1 MAPWESDTASSRS
14 DSDEESTPPSGTG
27 DVKSHYPNLGSNMWK
42 KEFFDKLGNIK
53 SFGDFACTTRCT
65 QHVNPG
71 LEVAGSRIPLPLMER
86 DASTIKSECEQAPFG
101 RGDDT
106 VVDQSVRKTW
116 QLDASLFRCSNPAW
130 SAFLD
135 TVLCDVVQK
144 LGMYVSITAIDF

>member
-1 MAPWESDTASSRS
+1 M
-14 DSDEESTPPSGTG
+14 
-27 DVKSHYPNLGSNMWK
+27 GSKMWK
-42 KEFFDKLGNIK
+42 KEFFDKLSNIK
-53 SFGDFACTTRCT
+53 SFGDFACTTRYP

-71 LEVAGSRIPLPLMER
+71 LEVAGSLIPLPLMER

-130 SAFLD
+130 AAFLD
-135 TVLCDVVQK
+135 TVLCDIVQK
-144 LGMYVSITAIDF
+144 LGMYVPIIPIEF